1 MAEKKV
7 PSGDTKKATAAENKT
22 TRKPRKH
29 GYRGYGSGL
38 GKDSASYGG
47 RVLIGGGFAGVEPLT
62 GAGESLLKPDLLTD
76 ELKERVP
83 KPEEK
88 RSKVPRP

>member
-7 PSGDTKKATAAENKT
+7 SSGDAKKPA
-22 TRKPRKH
+22 RKPRKH

-47 RVLIGGGFAGVEPLT
+47 RIHIGRGFAGVEPLT
-62 GAGESLLKPDLLTD
+62 GAGDSLLKSDLLTD
-76 ELKERVP
+76 EQKERIP
-83 KPEEK
+83 KPEKEK
-88 RSKVPRP
+88 SKVPRP